1 MKPSQK
7 DRPSWL
13 KHLNEDVVVYIRYEV
28 RHFVVGQVEPVELSL
43 QVGAQTTELLL
54 VWHGNTPGE
63 GEGVLDFFEFEH
75 EREDLVVV
83 VHHLFSE
90 DRRQRSQIRHFIVK
104 QECLPTAIFLGS
116 LEKLDVESANELL
129 LVELS
134 VWASYRCV

>member
-1 MKPSQK
+1 
-7 DRPSWL
+7 
-13 KHLNEDVVVYIRYEV
+13 
-28 RHFVVGQVEPVELSL
+28 
-43 QVGAQTTELLL
+43 
-54 VWHGNTPGE
+54 
-63 GEGVLDFFEFEH
+63 VLDFFEFEH

-83 VHHLFSE
+83 VHHLLGE

-134 VWASYRCV
+134 V